1 MSSSTSAMNSCRP
14 YLLKALYNWI
24 IDNQMT
30 PYLLVNANLPNVQV
44 PQQYVQ
50 EGKIILNVAP
60 LAVKDL
66 SIDQVAVKFSARFN
80 NIVQQVYVPVAAVL
94 GIYTKENGRGMFFD
108 APEFVAETE
117 HYAKTTPAEVRPL
130 RQKPQ
135 LTVIRSEKDKDDG
148 KDKE

>member
-1 MSSSTSAMNSCRP
+1 MASTTTNMSSCRP

-30 PYLLVNANLPNVQV
+30 PYLLVKANLPQVQV

-50 EGKIILNVAP
+50 EGKIILNIAP

-66 SIDQVAVKFSARFN
+66 NIDPIAVKFSARFN
-80 NIVQQVYVPVAAVL
+80 NVVQQVYVPIAAVL

-108 APEFVAETE
+108 APEFTAETE
-117 HYAKTTPAEVRPL
+117 QYAKTTTAEVRPL

-135 LTVIRSEKDKDDG
+135 LTVVRSEPPKDD
-148 KDKE
+148 KE